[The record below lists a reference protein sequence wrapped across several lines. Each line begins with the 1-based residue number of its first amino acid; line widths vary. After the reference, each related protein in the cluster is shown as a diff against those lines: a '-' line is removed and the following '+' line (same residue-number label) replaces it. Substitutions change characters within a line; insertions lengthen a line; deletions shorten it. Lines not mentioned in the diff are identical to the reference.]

1 MRRAAGVREGQ
12 LDWSPKAKLWTLAL
26 KVLLILVGAEQRG
39 AVEIGVD
46 VRNKEEEEE
55 DEVRS
60 RLVEGHLDISKAR
73 CDSRRL
79 LLSRQVDQCGLDSR
93 LEDGMTRA
101 VREGKR
107 LTA

>member
-1 MRRAAGVREGQ
+1 MRRAAGVREGK

-39 AVEIGVD
+39 AVVIGVD
-46 VRNKEEEEE
+46 VRNKEEEE

>member
-12 LDWSPKAKLWTLAL
+12 LDWSPKAKLWTLTL

-39 AVEIGVD
+39 AVVVGVD
-46 VRNKEEEEE
+46 VRNKEEEE

>member
-12 LDWSPKAKLWTLAL
+12 LDWSPKAKLWALAL

-39 AVEIGVD
+39 SVVIGVD
-46 VRNKEEEEE
+46 VRNKEEEE

-79 LLSRQVDQCGLDSR
+79 LLSRQVDKCGLDAR

-101 VREGKR
+101 FREGKR